1 MIPFFT
7 ILLSTQGKEGLLM
20 TRTKRIIS
28 MLLCAVLLLVPFAPF
43 VSAENGV
50 KPGAG
55 VEYFEDG
62 SYLVFDILEEEA
74 YTSATFLQKLLNLL
88 KKIFAFLRP
97 EPAQQT
103 VSKTKYA
110 EYNDANGKRLW
121 SISLDADFTYN
132 GKTSA
137 CTNARVTYKI
147 YDSDWKNVSSSCSKS
162 AATAT
167 GTFSMRQYKLG
178 VPLKLIEKTLT
189 LTCDA
194 NGKVS

>member
-1 MIPFFT
+1 MESTVSLSF
-7 ILLSTQGKEGLLM
+7 LL
-20 TRTKRIIS
+20 
-28 MLLCAVLLLVPFAPF
+28 
-43 VSAENGV
+43 
-50 KPGAG
+50 
-55 VEYFEDG
+55 
-62 SYLVFDILEEEA
+62 
-74 YTSATFLQKLLNLL
+74 KLLNLMKRL
-88 KKIFAFLRP
+88 FALLFPDRP
-97 EPAQQT
+97 LT
-103 VSKTKYA
+103 VSKTKSA
-110 EYNDANGKRLW
+110 EYFDANGKGLW
-121 SISLDADFTYN
+121 MISLTADFTYN